1 MGGID
6 QGGFSGHGL
15 GYAQKR
21 NTHLQKIIPVVYKYM
36 LNLLKKFC
44 VTRKYFDAVQKL
56 KIVTINITN
65 FCQNVAP

>member
-1 MGGID
+1 
-6 QGGFSGHGL
+6 
-15 GYAQKR
+15 
-21 NTHLQKIIPVVYKYM
+21 M

-44 VTRKYFDAVQKL
+44 VTRKYFDVVQKL